1 MKKTLIALAVAASAV
16 VSGSAMAAGW
26 EQNGSGGSVDLG
38 GTLTP
43 VTKATPWEVKV
54 GDAVTGL
61 DGQVQKG
68 QKVVNITV
76 NKAIP
81 VLGIRTIESKAFR
94 GQPGISPQIDYKGA
108 VSIGGFKDGTTTV
121 YMEVRGESGN
131 TIGSL
136 EAPFSAAGA
145 RAYSNDDI
153 NGASS
158 RNLYATQE
166 GQAFFGG
173 IGKSPSAI
181 ASDAKAL
188 VTAID
193 ADIVAKYNSWDLT
206 DVTEALTEDFTG
218 NVFYSGFYGSGI
230 ESGKSIKITLD
241 QPAGADAIKWKASLP
256 VTVSYQ

>member
-1 MKKTLIALAVAASAV
+1 MKKTLIALAVAASAA
-16 VSGSAMAAGW
+16 VSGSAMAWTA
-26 EQNGSGGSVDLG
+26 NGTGGSVDLG

-43 VTKATPWEVKV
+43 ADVVTPWEVKT

-61 DGQVQKG
+61 DAQIKKG
-68 QKVVNITV
+68 QKIVDVAV

-81 VLGIRTIESKAFR
+81 VLGIRTQATGSFK
-94 GQPGISPQIDYKGA
+94 GQLGISPQIDYKGA
-108 VSIGGFKDGTTTV
+108 VAINDFASGVTTLTLEVKDV
-121 YMEVRGESGN
+121 N
-131 TIGSL
+131 DAKIGSMSV
-136 EAPFSAAGA
+136 PFSAAGA
-145 RAYSNDDI
+145 RSYSLDDI
-153 NGASS
+153 KASSS

-173 IGKSPSAI
+173 IGNSSSAI

-206 DVTEALTEDFTG
+206 DVTGALTDDFTG

-241 QPAGADAIKWKASLP
+241 QAVSGDAPIQWKASLP
-256 VTVSYQ
+256 VTVTYM